1 MLEQGKKTHGHIP
14 THIVLVA
21 LEVLLD
27 LGAMGGGWALL
38 TGVIK
43 FPPEWPRDPPCS
55 TYAVLGLALLV
66 LVGGGSLVATMLMV
80 VSAGGTLL

>member
-1 MLEQGKKTHGHIP
+1 M
-14 THIVLVA
+14 
-21 LEVLLD
+21 
-27 LGAMGGGWALL
+27 
-38 TGVIK
+38 TGIIK